1 MNKERLQEL
10 AKKYLDG
17 TATEAE
23 RQALHTWYDTAD
35 DDEIE
40 MVFINRNETAD
51 NIQNNIFAGIRQ
63 KIVRE
68 PGEYDQPVEKNSIPM
83 IKRKRPAVWLAAASI
98 IGILALGA
106 WFFISRY
113 NSNPQLANKEK
124 NAPAHQQPDV
134 QPGSDKARLQLADGR
149 VMILED
155 VKDGAI
161 QTDNGITIKKQN
173 GQLLYDASVAQQH
186 AEASYNVISTPRGGQ
201 YQVVLP
207 DGSKVWLNASSSL
220 RFPTVFTSKER
231 RVQLTGEAYFEV
243 AHNAQKPF
251 IVNVKD
257 KEEVTVLGTHFN
269 INAYEDENAIHTT
282 LLQGS
287 VKVATGN
294 RPSYARPL
302 EGAAEGRKQSAILKP
317 GEQVSLS
324 ESYELSKPIP
334 VQTEEVMAWKNGMF
348 QFNETDIPS
357 IMRQI
362 SRWYNV
368 EVDYSK
374 NIPVRYFSGEIPRD
388 VPLSKMLQLLE
399 LGGLHFKMEGNK
411 IIVSH

>member
-368 EVDYSK
+368 EVDYNK